1 MKKIFI
7 FLILAVS
14 MASCY
19 EDYIFDN
26 KYDAVYFP
34 YQYDVRT
41 FVVGEGMKI
50 EVGAALAGVR
60 ANNRDRT
67 VNFKLENTLLTP
79 ELLTKMKIAPQA
91 YIKTAVANTSTLAPM
106 PSNYYTLS
114 NSSVMVIKSG
124 QHGGTVVVKAD
135 SAAFLADAANLSV
148 AYAIPFYISSA
159 DADSVL
165 EPKRYVVIGLKYE
178 NMLFGNYWHSGAT
191 VVNRPGKTDTT
202 YTYRLNVQDPENK
215 IWKLTTVAPNEL
227 TVNGYGPQTTTK
239 AEMKLT
245 LNGGNITVSPMA
257 GSTYAI
263 SPEGNSAFNQ
273 AKLLQDRKIFLK
285 YTYSDGT
292 NTYHS
297 TDTLTFR
304 NRVRDGVNEWQDEN
318 ASHYSK

>member
-14 MASCY
+14 MASYY

-26 KYDAVYFP
+26 EYDAVYFP

-67 VNFKLENTLLTP
+67 VNFKLENTLLTS
-79 ELLTKMKIAPQA
+79 ELLAKMKNAPQA
-91 YIKTAVANTSTLAPM
+91 YIKTAVASTSTLAPM

-114 NSSVMVIKSG
+114 NASVMVIKAG

-135 SAAFLADAANLSV
+135 SAAFLADAANLNA

-191 VVNRPGKTDTT
+191 VVNRP
-202 YTYRLNVQDPENK
+202 
-215 IWKLTTVAPNEL
+215 
-227 TVNGYGPQTTTK
+227 
-239 AEMKLT
+239 
-245 LNGGNITVSPMA
+245 
-257 GSTYAI
+257 
-263 SPEGNSAFNQ
+263 
-273 AKLLQDRKIFLK
+273 
-285 YTYSDGT
+285 
-292 NTYHS
+292 
-297 TDTLTFR
+297 
-304 NRVRDGVNEWQDEN
+304 
-318 ASHYSK
+318 